1 MKVFARVRRP
11 KKARGNILFR
21 YGWKITLLLLL
32 AGAVFAV
39 FLFYGTWAQTFH
51 MKSVGEMPERS
62 TVYDADGKIYSRLAG
77 ANRLKVS
84 LSEVSPEFIAA
95 VLARED
101 ARFYDHKGIDWRGVV
116 RALSRDVVR
125 MKAKEGASSLTMQL
139 ARNSLPLGGRT
150 FSRKLLE
157 AMVALRIEREFT
169 KQQILELYVNRIYF
183 GSGCYGVE
191 TASQAYFGKNA
202 SKLNLSEAALL
213 AGLIRGPNR
222 FSPLKNPKGA
232 AVQRDAVLDRMV
244 ALKKITSSQAEQAKK
259 TKIVTHPK
267 RMPQIQENY
276 AMDAVQRALSLI
288 LTQDQMD
295 DGGLS
300 IYTTL
305 DSSVQNAAQDALETQ
320 LSKIERQSNF
330 RHPTKAEYKPPENG
344 EGDAAMP
351 YLEGAVVMID
361 NASGGIRALVG
372 GRDYAQSKFNRAL
385 APANRQIGSAFKPFV
400 YTVAFSHGLF
410 PSSAISDGPIQPG
423 EIDGAGNWSPGN
435 SDGTYG
441 GVMPCSYGL
450 IHSRNTMSVRVGQF
464 AGLDTVQKIANDL
477 GIAQNIPHGPAS
489 YIGSFESNLKDLT
502 SAYTVFPN
510 AGVRRQAY
518 IIERI
523 DDQRH
528 KPIYLSAHISSPAL
542 DPGATWMTSRLMQ
555 EVLTQ
560 GTAASARSLG
570 FKLPAAG
577 KTGTTNDYKDAWFIG
592 YTTTLTCGVWVG
604 FDQPTTIIPHGYGA
618 ALALPVW
625 TQVNIIQPNHCNR
638 PCHCNT
644 RRSVRFPTNSP
655 PPAAGGPVRLTILI
669 CLSIRCQTPPARCM
683 AGSNGRLHNRPRM
696 GLRKRLRS
704 RAASSN
710 RSGDSSDAN
719 GFRTNA
725 VNCDGQSST
734 GKIQHARSLL

>member
-1 MKVFARVRRP
+1 MKVFARLRQP

-39 FLFYGTWAQTFH
+39 FLFYGTWAQTFD
-51 MKSVGEMPERS
+51 MKIVGEMPERS
-62 TVYDADGKIYSRLAG
+62 TVYDVDGKIYSRLAG

-84 LSEVSPEFIAA
+84 LSEVSPQFIAA

-101 ARFYDHKGIDWRGVV
+101 TRFYDHKGIDWRGVL
-116 RALSRDVVR
+116 RALSRDIVS
-125 MKAKEGASSLTMQL
+125 MSAKEGASSLTMQL

-183 GSGCYGVE
+183 GTGCYGVE
-191 TASQAYFGKNA
+191 TASQAYFGKDA

-213 AGLIRGPNR
+213 AGLIRSPNR
-222 FSPLKNPKGA
+222 FSPLKNPEGA
-232 AVQRDAVLDRMV
+232 AIQRDAVLNRMV
-244 ALKKITSSQAEQAKK
+244 ELRKITSAQAEQSKK
-259 TKIVTHPK
+259 MKVVTHPK

-276 AMDAVQRALSLI
+276 AMDAVQRGLSLI

-305 DSSVQNAAQDALETQ
+305 DPSVQNAAQDALETQ

-330 RHPTKAEYKPPENG
+330 RHPSKTEYKPPENG

-351 YLEGAVVMID
+351 YLEGAVVVID

-385 APANRQIGSAFKPFV
+385 APANRQVGSAFKPFV
-400 YTVAFSHGLF
+400 YAIAFSHGLL
-410 PSSAISDGPIQPG
+410 PGAAISDGPTQPG
-423 EIDGAGNWSPGN
+423 EIEGAGSWSPAN

-441 GVMPCSYGL
+441 GIMPCSYGL
-450 IHSRNTMSVRVGQF
+450 IHSRNTMSLRVGQF
-464 AGLDTVQKIANDL
+464 VVVEAVVKVASDVVV
-477 GIAQNIPHGPAS
+477 AQNVPHGPAI
-489 YIGSFESNLKDLT
+489 YIGSFETNLKDLT
-502 SAYTVFPN
+502 AAYSAFPN
-510 AGVRRQAY
+510 SGVRKQAY

-523 DDQRH
+523 DNQQH
-528 KPIYLSAHISSPAL
+528 KPIYRAAHISTPAL
-542 DPGATWMTSRLMQ
+542 DPSAAWMTSQLME

-570 FKLPAAG
+570 FSLPAAG
-577 KTGTTNDYKDAWFIG
+577 KTGTTNDYKDAWFLG
-592 YTTTLTCGVWVG
+592 YTITLTSGVWVG
-604 FDQPTTIIPHGYGA
+604 FDQPVTIIPHGYGA

-625 TQVNIIQPNHCNR
+625 TQVMNKAADRYPAQELRPTMPIQRASVCSISNQLATTGCQAVGTAYDIDLPADKVPTVACEVHGGQQMPFAQQLQGLPQKAATFPNR
-638 PCHCNT
+638 FFISL
-644 RRSVRFPTNSP
+644 RRLF
-655 PPAAGGPVRLTILI
+655 GGR
-669 CLSIRCQTPPARCM
+669 
-683 AGSNGRLHNRPRM
+683 
-696 GLRKRLRS
+696 
-704 RAASSN
+704 
-710 RSGDSSDAN
+710 
-719 GFRTNA
+719 
-725 VNCDGQSST
+725 
-734 GKIQHARSLL
+734 